1 MKFNYQARTKK
12 GKIKSGIVDASTK
25 EAAFEVLKEKGLYVT
40 AIEEYSPPIYAKKLK
55 IFERVSR
62 KDVVHFSRQLAIMFQ
77 SKVPLVESFRTLA
90 KQTDNETFKEKILDI
105 AQEIEGG
112 VQLSKALGKYPKIFS
127 KFYVSMVKS
136 GEASGKLTEVFNYLA
151 DYLEREHHFHGK
163 LVGALVYPAFIL
175 FVFVVVVT
183 IIITFVI
190 PQLASVLKQTEQELP
205 WITQMVISASDFLR
219 TRGWIV
225 ILVLIGLGFLI
236 YRLVKTEAGKR
247 FFDKYLI
254 KLPLL
259 GSFLKK
265 LYLAR
270 LALNLSTLISGGL
283 PIVQALDIT
292 GSVVGNNVF
301 ERVISHTRDEVRKG
315 ETMSSVLRRYPE
327 VISPLFLQMIV
338 VGEKTGGMENTLKN
352 VVDFYQKDVDR
363 GLDEFIK
370 LIEPILIIVLGLVVG
385 GLMAAVLMPI
395 YSIGSF

>member
-1 MKFNYQARTKK
+1 MKFNYQARTKE
-12 GKIKSGIVDASTK
+12 GKIKTGIVEASTK
-25 EAAFEVLKEKGLYVT
+25 EAAFEVLKGKNLYVT
-40 AIEEYSPPIYAKKLK
+40 ALEPYSPPVYARKLK

-90 KQTDNETFKEKILDI
+90 KQTDNETFKEKILDV
-105 AQEIEGG
+105 AKEIEGG
-112 VQLSKALGKYPKIFS
+112 VQLSKALEKHPKIFS
-127 KFYVSMVKS
+127 KFYVSMVRS
-136 GEASGKLTEVFNYLA
+136 GEASGKLTDVFNYLA

-163 LVGALVYPAFIL
+163 LIGALVYPAFIL
-175 FVFVVVVT
+175 FVFVVVVS

-190 PQLASVLKQTEQELP
+190 PQLASVLEQTEQELP
-205 WITQMVISASDFLR
+205 WITRVVISTSEFLSSK
-219 TRGWIV
+219 GWVV
-225 ILVLIGLGFLI
+225 ILVLIGLAILV
-236 YRLVKTEAGKR
+236 YRLVKTEAGRR
-247 FFDKYLI
+247 FFDQYLI
-254 KLPLL
+254 KVPLL
-259 GSFLKK
+259 GPFLRK

-283 PIVQALDIT
+283 PIVQALEIT
-292 GSVVGNNVF
+292 GSVVGNSVF
-301 ERVISHTRDEVRKG
+301 ESIIYHTRDEVRKG
-315 ETMSSVLRRYPE
+315 ETMSSVLSRYPK

-338 VGEKTGGMENTLKN
+338 VGEKTGGIEETLGN

-370 LIEPILIIVLGLVVG
+370 LLEPILIIVLGLVVG

>member
-1 MKFNYQARTKK
+1 MKFNYQARTKE
-12 GKIKSGIVDASTK
+12 GKIKSGVVEASTK
-25 EAAFEVLKEKGLYVT
+25 EAAFEVLKGRGLYVT
-40 AIEEYSPPIYAKKLK
+40 AIEKYSPPVYARKMK

-90 KQTDNETFKEKILDI
+90 KQTDNETFKEKILGA

-112 VQLSKALGKYPKIFS
+112 MQLSKALGEYPKIFS
-127 KFYVSMVKS
+127 KFYVSMVRS

-151 DYLEREHHFHGK
+151 DYLEREHHFHSK

-175 FVFVVVVT
+175 FVFVSVVA

-190 PQLASVLKQTEQELP
+190 PQLASVLEQTEQELP
-205 WITQMVISASDFLR
+205 WITRFVISASTFLR
-219 TRGWIV
+219 AKGWIV
-225 ILVLIGLGFLI
+225 ILVLVGLGFLA
-236 YRLVKTEAGKR
+236 YRLVRTAIGKKFSDR
-247 FFDKYLI
+247 YLL

-283 PIVQALDIT
+283 PIVQALEIT
-292 GSVVGNNVF
+292 ASIIGNSVF
-301 ERVISHTRDEVRKG
+301 EKVIYHTRDEVRKG

-338 VGEKTGGMENTLKN
+338 VGEKTGGLEKTLGN

-370 LIEPILIIVLGLVVG
+370 LLEPILIIVLGLVVG

-395 YSIGSF
+395 YSISSF